1 MDINNSYTTITIW
14 GPRKLFD
21 IKKEPSYPKSFG
33 TTATDENILT
43 AV

>member
-21 IKKEPSYPKSFG
+21 IKTSPHTQNVSAPLLQMKINP
-33 TTATDENILT
+33 N
-43 AV
+43 